1 MDTFLTKLVLQMR
14 KHSYFIIIAS
24 FLVSCNSDAV
34 TELYPIN
41 DSYSD
46 NSLFISDTISD
57 ISIQDA
63 AQTINVPTE
72 KEEIDL
78 QDLCS
83 DVHYVPLE
91 TRAEC
96 LLGSIDV
103 IKADDGLFFV
113 LDKRNSILCSFRED
127 GSFYRKYGVESY
139 SPGEYIYI
147 TDFSLDLK
155 NHVLYLLDSHGG
167 KVLCYSYDGQ
177 YLSEQPLFYYYD
189 QFECSEPYWILSS
202 SFAHNTMSS
211 QLDLHRIILSDASQ
225 KPYSRAFPY
234 PERLR
239 DSFHQESSV
248 VFQKTSDNHVYY
260 NYIPSNVIYELSDST
275 CTARY
280 RIATQEP
287 GQNWDYLEE
296 QLTTDD
302 IYDSFT
308 EKNRFFPSLYLM
320 NRNFVTCYIFHPN
333 HRVSMLLFDRQ
344 SGKQK
349 YGKFHYGDRN
359 SLTDKLFASH
369 FNFATKDNTFIN
381 VIQPFDVFKMVD
393 EHERFNIPL
402 VIEQKEQELLSKIN
416 EESNPVLMIMNLKSF

>member
-1 MDTFLTKLVLQMR
+1 MDTFLTKIVLHMR
-14 KHSYFIIIAS
+14 KHTYFIITAS

-41 DSYSD
+41 DSYPD

-57 ISIQDA
+57 MSIQDA
-63 AQTINVPTE
+63 THTINVPTE

-113 LDKRNSILCSFRED
+113 LDKRNSLLCSFRED
-127 GSFYRKYGVESY
+127 GSFYKKYGAFGQG
-139 SPGEYIYI
+139 PGEYINI
-147 TDFSLDLK
+147 RDFSLDLK

-167 KVLCYSYDGQ
+167 RVISYSYDGK
-177 YLSEQPLFYYYD
+177 YLSEQPLFYFYN
-189 QFECSEPYWILSS
+189 QFEYSEPYWILSS

-211 QLDLHRIILSDASQ
+211 QLDLHRIIFSDASQ

-234 PERLR
+234 PEKLR
-239 DSFHQESSV
+239 DNFHQESII
-248 VFQKTSDNHVYY
+248 VFQKTSDNRVYY
-260 NYIPSNVIYELSDST
+260 NYIPSNVIYEISNGT
-275 CTARY
+275 CTAKY
-280 RIATQEP
+280 RIATQEL
-287 GQNWDYLEE
+287 GQNWDKLEE
-296 QLTTDD
+296 QLTTDE
-302 IYDSFT
+302 IYDSFI
-308 EKNRFFPSLYLM
+308 ERNRYFSSIYLM
-320 NRNFVTCYIFHPN
+320 NRNYVTCYIFHPD
-333 HRVSMLLFDRQ
+333 HRVSMLVFDRQ

-349 YGKFHYGDRN
+349 YGKFHYGDKN

-369 FNFATKDNTFIN
+369 FNFAIKDNTFIN

-402 VIEQKEQELLSKIN
+402 TIGKKEQELLSKIN

>member
-1 MDTFLTKLVLQMR
+1 MNRFYFRHAIITVAFALGIATQVFCQTPCVDTL
-14 KHSYFIIIAS
+14 
-24 FLVSCNSDAV
+24 
-34 TELYPIN
+34 N

-46 NSLFISDTISD
+46 NSLFIPDTISD

-63 AQTINVPTE
+63 TQTINVPTE

-83 DVHYVPLE
+83 DVQYIPLE

-103 IKADDGLFFV
+103 LKADDGFFFV

-127 GSFYRKYGVESY
+127 GSFYRKYGVEGHRS
-139 SPGEYIYI
+139 GGKIKI
-147 TDFSLDLK
+147 RDFSLDMK
-155 NHVLYLLDSHGG
+155 NHVLYLLDSYGG
-167 KVLCYSYDGQ
+167 RVLSYSYDGQ

-189 QFECSEPYWILSS
+189 QFEYSEPYWILSS

-234 PERLR
+234 PEKLR
-239 DSFHQESSV
+239 DSFHQESSI
-248 VFQKTSDNHVYY
+248 VFQKTSDNRVYY
-260 NYIPSNVIYELSDST
+260 NYIPSNVIYEVSDGT
-275 CTARY
+275 CIAKY

-287 GQNWDYLEE
+287 GQNWDKLEE
-296 QLTTDD
+296 LLTTDE
-302 IYDSFT
+302 IYNSFT
-308 EKNRFFPSLYLM
+308 GKNRYFSSIYLM
-320 NRNFVTCYIFHPN
+320 NRNYVTCYIFYPN
-333 HRVSMLLFDRQ
+333 YRVSMLLYNRL
-344 SGKQK
+344 SSNQK
-349 YGKFHYGDRN
+349 YGKFHYGNRD
-359 SLTDKLFASH
+359 SLKDKLFASH
-369 FNFATKDNTFIN
+369 FNFAIKDNTFIN

-393 EHERFNIPL
+393 EHERFNMPL
-402 VIEQKEQELLSKIN
+402 IIGEKEQELLSKIN